1 MTEQQKTT
9 ELTDK
14 EQIKADKPWLFKKGQ
29 SGNPAGLK
37 PLTKEQKLIK
47 KIKKTN
53 KEIIEDYVS
62 KLTEALPKISPVL
75 LKMAQDGDIIAIKE
89 VNSRIMGNPKTSIDL
104 TTGGKP
110 FIPTKEEEDKSFKAL
125 EDI

>member
-29 SGNPAGLK
+29 SGNPAGRK
-37 PLTKEQKLIK
+37 KETPETKL
-47 KIKKTN
+47 IKKTN

>member
-9 ELTDK
+9 ELTAG
-14 EQIKADKPWLFKKGQ
+14 EQQKAVIGRPFKKGV
-29 SGNPAGLK
+29 SGNPAGRK
-37 PLTKEQKLIK
+37 KETPETKL
-47 KIKKTN
+47 IKKTN